1 MIEKLREELIE
12 DIITFL
18 DEGNYKTQDVN
29 IQNTITQII
38 VDTFDDYELKVTG
51 SNRFNKAENSM
62 AQEAKF
68 ELLNYKTTK
77 QGVRFD
83 GAQETQFIDYIVKLT
98 DADGEVV
105 RYSITDYYNE
115 GMSEIID
122 TRIWVLSD
130 KILDDL
136 QVKND
141 SRLGIKILGFIT
153 SEHFYRN
160 DVLESMYV
168 KEMEDKIDSYYEK

>member
-1 MIEKLREELIE
+1 MI
-12 DIITFL
+12 
-18 DEGNYKTQDVN
+18 
-29 IQNTITQII
+29 
-38 VDTFDDYELKVTG
+38 
-51 SNRFNKAENSM
+51 

-68 ELLNYKTTK
+68 ELLNYKAK
-77 QGVRFD
+77 GKNYPD
-83 GAQETQFIDYIVKLT
+83 NKDYGYALTEYLVKLH
-98 DADGEVV
+98 DADGVEVM
-105 RYSITDYYNE
+105 YNITDYYNE
-115 GMSEIID
+115 SEEIID
-122 TRIWVLSD
+122 TRIWKLSD

-168 KEMEDKIDSYYEK
+168 KEKYDEQ

>member
-1 MIEKLREELIE
+1 
-12 DIITFL
+12 
-18 DEGNYKTQDVN
+18 
-29 IQNTITQII
+29 
-38 VDTFDDYELKVTG
+38 
-51 SNRFNKAENSM
+51 M

-68 ELLNYKTTK
+68 KLINLHDSNDGVNSIGFIEYK
-77 QGVRFD
+77 
-83 GAQETQFIDYIVKLT
+83 VKLY
-98 DADGEVV
+98 DADGVEVM
-105 RYSITDYYNE
+105 YNITDYYNE
-115 GMSEIID
+115 SNEIVD

-136 QVKND
+136 YVKSD

-168 KEMEDKIDSYYEK
+168 KEMEDKVDDYVNREY

>member
-1 MIEKLREELIE
+1 
-12 DIITFL
+12 
-18 DEGNYKTQDVN
+18 
-29 IQNTITQII
+29 
-38 VDTFDDYELKVTG
+38 
-51 SNRFNKAENSM
+51 M

-68 ELLNYKTTK
+68 ELLKYRTTK

-83 GAQETQFIDYIVKLT
+83 GAQETQFIDYMIKLT

-115 GMSEIID
+115 GMTEITD
-122 TRIWVLSD
+122 TRIWPLTN
-130 KILDDL
+130 
-136 QVKND
+136 QVELLKLIEND

-168 KEMEDKIDSYYEK
+168 KEQYENGSDDGSYKGR

>member
-1 MIEKLREELIE
+1 
-12 DIITFL
+12 
-18 DEGNYKTQDVN
+18 
-29 IQNTITQII
+29 
-38 VDTFDDYELKVTG
+38 
-51 SNRFNKAENSM
+51 M

-68 ELLNYKTTK
+68 ELLKYRTTK

-83 GAQETQFIDYIVKLT
+83 GAQETQFIDYMIKLT

-115 GMSEIID
+115 GMEEIID
-122 TRIWVLSD
+122 TRIWKLSNQ
-130 KILDDL
+130 ILDDL

-141 SRLGIKILGFIT
+141 SRFGIKILGFIT
-153 SEHFYRN
+153 SEHFFRN

-168 KEMEDKIDSYYEK
+168 KDMEDKIDSYYEK